1 MARRAHAAGLAAIAL
16 TDHDTTAGFA
26 ACAREGA
33 AAGVRVVCG
42 CEFSTVAPWGEL
54 HVLAYF
60 IEPDHGA
67 LQAFLAEKRAARHRR
82 GEQMVA
88 KLQAL
93 GVGINFEHV
102 ADQAGDGAVGRP
114 HVARALVELGVT
126 ADVSE
131 AFDRFLAR
139 GRGAFVEK
147 PLPTLS
153 RVTTLVHDVRG
164 LAVAAHLGDHGTED
178 RVAQFQRE
186 GLDGVEV
193 RHPAHSPAVEGRLTR
208 MAERLG
214 LAITGGSDWHG
225 DGKFGD
231 SHAALGGLDIPLA
244 WLEKLEARRSGI
256 PQWKESDERSP
267 AGG

>member
-1 MARRAHAAGLAAIAL
+1 
-16 TDHDTTAGFA
+16 
-26 ACAREGA
+26 
-33 AAGVRVVCG
+33 VVCG
-42 CEFSTVAPWGEL
+42 CEFSTAAPWGEL

-60 IEPDHGA
+60 LEPDHAA
-67 LQAFLAEKRAARHRR
+67 LQAFLGEKRAARHRR
-82 GEQMVA
+82 GEQIVA
-88 KLQAL
+88 RLQAL
-93 GVGINFEHV
+93 GVGIDFADV

-126 ADVSE
+126 SDISE
-131 AFDRFLAR
+131 AFDRYLGR

-147 PLPTLS
+147 PLPALA
-153 RVTTLVHDVRG
+153 RVTTLIHDVGG

-178 RVAQFQRE
+178 RIAQFQHE

-193 RHPAHSPAVEGRLTR
+193 RHPAHAPAVEARLTR
-208 MAERLG
+208 IAERLG

-244 WLEKLEARRSGI
+244 WLDRLDARRAAT
-256 PQWKESDERSP
+256 SP
-267 AGG
+267 GTKGVR